1 MYFHNDYSMNEKIVF
16 KIIVKE
22 GVFNNDRFYIFL
34 TKTSKI
40 KVVSENIFL
49 VDYT

>member
-16 KIIVKE
+16 KIIVK

-34 TKTSKI
+34 KTSKI